1 MTNDNNNKKETM
13 IQAFSYKDGPKSLK
27 YQCSF

>member
-13 IQAFSYKDGPKSLK
+13 AFSYKDGPKGLK
-27 YQCSF
+27 YQGSF